1 MDENL
6 KYEARRLADRV
17 KALGLTQE
25 IIANAVGASQ
35 SQVSRVLSG
44 SAVRR
49 SHLFEEICVYVENA
63 ASGVSPE
70 RVCQNDE
77 IVSAVASVWDGTAHQ
92 ARVLADIIRSL
103 GGLTLRSSECAPI
116 KTGGR

>member
-44 SAVRR
+44 TGIRR
-49 SHLFEEICVYVENA
+49 SRLFEEICIYVESA
-63 ASGVSPE
+63 GVGVSPE
-70 RVCQNDE
+70 RVCQNNE
-77 IVSAVASVWDGTAHQ
+77 LVSAIASVWDGTAHQ

-103 GGLTLRSSECAPI
+103 GGLTLRSSGHASI
-116 KTGGR
+116 KTGIR